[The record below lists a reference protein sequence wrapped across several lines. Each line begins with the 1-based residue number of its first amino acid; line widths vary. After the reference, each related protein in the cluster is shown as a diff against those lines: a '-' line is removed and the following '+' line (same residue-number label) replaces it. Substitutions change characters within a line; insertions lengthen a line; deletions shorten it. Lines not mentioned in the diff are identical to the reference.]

1 MEETTTI
8 PTERSV
14 GFPRVLRCI
23 KTLRYYTEGGWTH
36 DPMQAELF
44 SDEVSAVRTCVDHNL
59 HDVELVIRSGDTEI
73 FATQIR

>member
-1 MEETTTI
+1 MEETATI

-23 KTLRYYTEGGWTH
+23 KTERYYIEGGWTV
-36 DPMQAELF
+36 DPTQAELF
-44 SDEVSAVRTCVDHNL
+44 PDELTAIRRCVDQDL

-73 FATQIR
+73 FATQVR